1 MSLDKLLQ
9 AWADKNND
17 IYEDVRRETF
27 DYYVNN
33 QMNCQN
39 TSIYIISTLKSYI
52 REIGGEDEIVIKIAE
67 NLEVARYKG
76 IVDSINYIS
85 SKYNKDIID
94 VIYNID
100 KKIGTLG
107 SSCLIKGLSR
117 QESRGIYYSLK
128 VLDKGILLQYLHK
141 YINKPTEIF

>member
-52 REIGGEDEIVIKIAE
+52 REIGREDEIVIKVAE

-117 QESRGIYYSLK
+117 QESRGIYYSLR
-128 VLDKGILLQYLHK
+128 VLDKGILLQYLHN
-141 YINKPTEIF
+141 ILLN